1 MADHQQALL
10 EITDTGERL
19 RQEFTLLDQTRRQ
32 LAART
37 VLKDTFEG
45 LGDDPAGFE
54 GLDPDEGQRDAL
66 GDR

>member
-1 MADHQQALL
+1 
-10 EITDTGERL
+10 
-19 RQEFTLLDQTRRQ
+19 
-32 LAART
+32 

-54 GLDPDEGQRDAL
+54 GLDPDEGQRDSL